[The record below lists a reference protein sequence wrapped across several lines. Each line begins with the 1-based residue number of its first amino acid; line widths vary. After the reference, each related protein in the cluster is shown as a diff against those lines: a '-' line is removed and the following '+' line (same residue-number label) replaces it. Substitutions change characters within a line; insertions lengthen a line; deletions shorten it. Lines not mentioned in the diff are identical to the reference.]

1 MVITKD
7 ENRRWKYQL
16 RLYRKALEA
25 SIPCITDPVILDA
38 VLAYLMEGSTVKISK
53 VLKTDIDFYVR
64 NSIHH
69 LHYFTYN
76 QKYASM
82 NFLINE
88 LEYYRKAIRS
98 HIRKHKQETK
108 KQHEKR
114 NLV

>member
-38 VLAYLMEGSTVKISK
+38 VLAYLMDGTTAVIGK
-53 VLKTDIDFYVR
+53 VLVEDFDIHIR
-64 NSIHH
+64 SSLHH
-69 LHYFTYN
+69 LHYYTYN

-88 LEYYRKAIRS
+88 LEYYRKAIRFLL
-98 HIRKHKQETK
+98 RKHKQETK

>member
-38 VLAYLMEGSTVKISK
+38 ALAYLMDGTTAAIGK
-53 VLKTDIDFYVR
+53 VLEKDLDIYIR
-64 NSIHH
+64 SSLYH
-69 LHYFTYN
+69 LERFPEFLNYS
-76 QKYASM
+76 SM
-82 NFLINE
+82 NFFINE
-88 LEYYRKAIRS
+88 IEYYRKAIRS